1 MYMLPDDDDF
11 CPAWACCLI
20 SGAEGDNEAPTF
32 ELCSERVEVPLYV
45 GGATA
50 SPPEP
55 EETPQPK
62 AAAPRAAKAKAQGRG
77 RGRGQAKAKAAP
89 KAPAT
94 AQEDDPED
102 GDDVQA
108 LESEVLSLAAPTVPA
123 TAPGITKNATVR
135 RYFLKPLPASI
146 GTKCA
151 ALSRAS
157 PTIAAPKS
165 THHKKVK
172 TCDPGVASV
181 KRRLTDMNA
190 LVVKKP
196 DAAAKKIKTDK
207 VNAPKHLKHILG

>member
-1 MYMLPDDDDF
+1 MYMLPDEDDF

-20 SGAEGDNEAPTF
+20 SGAEGDNAAPTF

-102 GDDVQA
+102 GGDGLDSLQA
-108 LESEVLSLAAPTVPA
+108 LESEVRSLAAPTVPA
-123 TAPGITKNATVR
+123 TAPDITKSATVR

-157 PTIAAPKS
+157 PNIAA
-165 THHKKVK
+165 
-172 TCDPGVASV
+172 
-181 KRRLTDMNA
+181 
-190 LVVKKP
+190 
-196 DAAAKKIKTDK
+196 
-207 VNAPKHLKHILG
+207 